1 MRLFAKANYDFLGQ
15 RKWAY
20 GISIAF
26 SLIGLAVLLTT
37 GVNYSVEFTGGT
49 LIQVETQKPADVGAL
64 RDALQARG
72 IEGAEIQTFGS
83 DREIVVRARVAREG
97 SDANDTQTTANA
109 VAQAL
114 DATLGTGTYQILRTE
129 AGGPKVGGELRQL
142 AVLAIL
148 LSFLAVLAYLA
159 VRFEW
164 GFGVAAVVATA
175 IALVTRRVAT

>member
-1 MRLFAKANYDFLGQ
+1 MRLFANANYDFLGQ

-26 SLIGLAVLLTT
+26 SLLGLAVLLIT

-83 DREIVVRARVAREG
+83 DREIVVRA
-97 SDANDTQTTANA
+97 
-109 VAQAL
+109 
-114 DATLGTGTYQILRTE
+114 
-129 AGGPKVGGELRQL
+129 
-142 AVLAIL
+142 
-148 LSFLAVLAYLA
+148 
-159 VRFEW
+159 
-164 GFGVAAVVATA
+164 
-175 IALVTRRVAT
+175 